1 MRTKSGTI
9 RTVIGA
15 FVVGG
20 ALAACASGMGRGP
33 APGDDDDGGGAVDGG
48 VQRTATALSIEPAT
62 IELVIDNGVAAH
74 QTFTAT
80 ATFADGTQR
89 DVTAEAQFQ
98 ADPARGAFAGAELS
112 IGVAGKTLI
121 AARYASQSATAAVTA
136 RIRSVRI
143 DPALP
148 PSTASLFAGPDNGRA
163 PQIVYPPP
171 DAVMPRNLGDFEIHW
186 TDGNGSNVFELALR
200 TEYADVR
207 VYVAGGNG
215 LAAQGPMA
223 SWAAFHADEWLAA
236 VGSQSAVTF
245 QVRGASSTSPAG
257 AGAAPARTMRL
268 SNQDMDGGLYY
279 WATATA
285 ATAIGIFRHDMRKPG
300 QPAEE
305 FLTTRKTEGRCIGC
319 HVLSRDGTKMAITY
333 QDSPSPPGVATL
345 VDVATAG
352 IAPSGMRSNFGTFTP
367 DNTQFLAID
376 HGVLTVHNTATQAV
390 LATMLTSPPKVW
402 VTHPDLSPDGK
413 KLVYVRT
420 NVWESDWTFKQGQIY
435 ERTYDPATQ
444 TFGPEQVVVADG
456 ANNYYPSWSPDGNW
470 ILFTRSPSAELAYD
484 NNNSTIWAV
493 KADRSQPPVE
503 LAAANASFGL
513 TDSWAR
519 WAPFQ
524 QTLGS
529 PEEPIYWVTLSSKR
543 DFGVRLRNTGLPQR
557 GSTGKR
563 AQLWMT
569 PFFPGRAAQ
578 GIDPSLAAFRLPFQ
592 NLESSNH
599 ITQWTERVVP
609 VPPVIE

>member
-1 MRTKSGTI
+1 MRTTSGAIRIAIGTI
-9 RTVIGA
+9 
-15 FVVGG
+15 VVGG
-20 ALAACASGMGRGP
+20 ALAACASGMGREPG
-33 APGDDDDGGGAVDGG
+33 PGDGVDGGGNVIDGG
-48 VQRTATALSIEPAT
+48 VQPHATALSIDPPT
-62 IELVIDNGVAAH
+62 SELVIDNGAAAH

-80 ATFADGTQR
+80 ATFADGARR
-89 DVTAEAQFQ
+89 DVTAETRFQ
-98 ADPARGAFAGAELS
+98 VDPARGAFAGGELT
-112 IGVAGKTLI
+112 IGVAGKTVI
-121 AARYASQSATAAVTA
+121 VAAYANRSATAAVTA

-148 PSTASLFAGPDNGRA
+148 PTAVGLFAGSDNGLA

-171 DAVMPRNLGDFEIHW
+171 DTVMPRNLGDFEVHW
-186 TDGNGSNVFELALR
+186 TDSHGNNVFEISLR
-200 TEYADVR
+200 SEFADVR
-207 VYVAGGNG
+207 VYVPGGNG

-223 SWAAFHADEWLAA
+223 SWAAFRADEWMAA
-236 VGSQSAVTF
+236 VGSQTAVAF
-245 QVRGASSTSPAG
+245 QVRGASSTAPAG
-257 AGAAPARTMRL
+257 WGAAPARAVKL

-305 FLTTRKTEGRCIGC
+305 FLTTNKTDGHCIGC

-333 QDSPSPPGVATL
+333 QDSPSPPGVATM
-345 VDVATAG
+345 VDVATMN
-352 IAPSGMRSNFGTFTP
+352 IAPSAMRSNFGTFTP
-367 DNTQFLAID
+367 DNTQFLAVD
-376 HGVLTVHNTATQAV
+376 HGVLTVHSTATQAV

-420 NVWESDWTFKQGQIY
+420 DVWESDWTFKEGQIY
-435 ERTYDPATQ
+435 ERSYDPATQ
-444 TFGPEQVVVADG
+444 TFGPEEVVVADG

-470 ILFTRSPSAELAYD
+470 ILFTRSGTGLAYD

-493 KADRSQPPVE
+493 KGDHSQPPVA
-503 LAAANASFGL
+503 LAAANQGFGI

-529 PEEPIYWVTLSSKR
+529 PEEPMYWIALSSKR
-543 DFGVRLRNTGLPQR
+543 DFGVRLRNTDLPQR
-557 GSTGKR
+557 GSSGKR
-563 AQLWMT
+563 SQLWMT
-569 PFFPGRAAQ
+569 PFFPGRAVQ
-578 GIDPSLAAFRLPFQ
+578 GSDPSLPAFRLPFQ

-599 ITQWTERVVP
+599 ITQWTERVLP